1 MFGEPGFMS
10 DNHIM
15 PTYARADV
23 AFERGAGARL
33 FDEQGNDYID
43 LLAGIGV
50 ISLGHCHPRI
60 VAALKEQGEKLWHVS
75 NLFRIPQ
82 AEAAAAKLCAMSFA
96 DVVFFS
102 NSGAE
107 AVEAAIKTA
116 RKHFAHAGQTRRNR
130 IITFAGAFHGR
141 TLGTLA
147 AGGNPAHLAGF
158 DPACPGFTQ
167 VPLEDE
173 QAVLDALADDVAA
186 ILVEPV
192 QGEGGIHAV
201 SDDFLR
207 FLRRVCDEHGL
218 LLIFDEIQCGMGR
231 TGRMFAH
238 EHAGITPDIMALA
251 KGLGGGFPVGACLA
265 TAHAAAGMTAGTH
278 GSTFGGNPLAMA
290 VVNVVLDEMAQP
302 GFLEHVKAMAEQLD
316 AALHDLATGHADIV
330 AGLRG
335 RGLMRGLQLREGV
348 ANTDLVAA
356 AREERVLV
364 CGAGQNVVRLL
375 PPLTI
380 TGEELDEGLARLDR
394 ALRRLASQH

>member
-1 MFGEPGFMS
+1 MS
-10 DNHIM
+10 NHLM

-23 AFERGAGARL
+23 AFVRGEGARL
-33 FDEQGNDYID
+33 FDEAGNDFID

-50 ISLGHCHPRI
+50 ISLGHCHPHL
-60 VAALKEQGEKLWHVS
+60 VAALQAQGEKLWHVS

-82 AEAAAAKLCAMSFA
+82 AERAAERLCAMSFA

-116 RKHFAHAGQTRRNR
+116 RKHFAHNGQPERHR
-130 IITFAGAFHGR
+130 IITFSGAFHGR
-141 TLGTLA
+141 TLASLA
-147 AGGNPAHLAGF
+147 AGGNAAHLEGF
-158 DPACPGFTQ
+158 DPACPGFDQ
-167 VPLEDE
+167 VPVEDE
-173 QAVLDALADDVAA
+173 QAVLDAISEETAA
-186 ILVEPV
+186 ILIEPV

-218 LLIFDEIQCGMGR
+218 LLIVDEIQCGMGR

-238 EHAGITPDIMALA
+238 EHAGIRPDIMALA

-265 TAHAAAGMTAGTH
+265 TAEAADGMTAGTH
-278 GSTFGGNPLAMA
+278 GSTFGGNPLAMS
-290 VVNVVLDEMAQP
+290 VVNAVLDVMEEP
-302 GFLEHVKAMAEQLD
+302 DFLQQVNATAGHLD
-316 AALHDLATGHADIV
+316 AELRALAAAHEEVITA
-330 AGLRG
+330 LRG
-335 RGLMRGLQLREGV
+335 RGLMRGLQLHERF
-348 ANTDLVAA
+348 ANTELVAL

-364 CGAGQNVVRLL
+364 CGAGANVVRLL

-380 TGEELDEGLARLDR
+380 GTAELDEGMARLER
-394 ALRRLASQH
+394 AVARLRAA